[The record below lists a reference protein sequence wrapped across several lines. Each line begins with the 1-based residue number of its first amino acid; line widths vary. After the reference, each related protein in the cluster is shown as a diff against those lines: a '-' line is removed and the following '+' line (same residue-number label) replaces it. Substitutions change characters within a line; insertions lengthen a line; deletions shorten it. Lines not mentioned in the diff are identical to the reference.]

1 MPTWTNN
8 PATTSTHVRA
18 VHINEVRGAV
28 NSRRSAV
35 GLATVT
41 WTDDPS
47 VMTTTHIRAVHFTE
61 LRSAIQ
67 DLWTHQGMGALPG
80 WSAGSA
86 PAPGTRQIKAS
97 DINDLRTWLDQYS
110 AAAGTATG
118 ADPFQ
123 GVTSFSYDPTTY
135 QPGVTGTAPS
145 IVDDFWVADV
155 VALRNPAN
163 DPFMLRTKVIADP
176 NNNNQVSYPDYQ
188 TAFGRYTYQDF
199 DNYAVLTSEFDP
211 LVMVDGNKVTVNDQ
225 LTNGTNGYIND
236 FSLRAEDFASNL
248 KDSGLYSYFIWNE
261 PNNSNSSD
269 YIPQSNAINYVALL
283 YQTYTRIGSRV
294 PNGFLYMGGL
304 LWPRS
309 ATVNSDAATTQVH
322 DYLQAIYE
330 QLQTLKNQGFI
341 PSWYF
346 PWDAVNVHIHHCGFT
361 DQDMANLRQMIDGLK
376 SAYGDPTP
384 EVVVGEW
391 GVTHDE
397 AAQPGCLLSA
407 YAAIRNHFDRMWY
420 FQHPNIADPNAN
432 PPDLSCG
439 ATGDSFG
446 LTEWGFTPPPPG
458 SVNQH
463 FKVTNHCP
471 SWQDMKNAIANPNRP
486 A

>member
-1 MPTWTNN
+1 
-8 PATTSTHVRA
+8 
-18 VHINEVRGAV
+18 
-28 NSRRSAV
+28 
-35 GLATVT
+35 
-41 WTDDPS
+41 
-47 VMTTTHIRAVHFTE
+47 
-61 LRSAIQ
+61 
-67 DLWTHQGMGALPG
+67 MGALPG

-261 PNNSNSSD
+261 PNNSNSS
-269 YIPQSNAINYVALL
+269 AL
-283 YQTYTRIGSRV
+283 
-294 PNGFLYMGGL
+294 
-304 LWPRS
+304 
-309 ATVNSDAATTQVH
+309 H
-322 DYLQAIYE
+322 
-330 QLQTLKNQGFI
+330 
-341 PSWYF
+341 PS
-346 PWDAVNVHIHHCGFT
+346 V
-361 DQDMANLRQMIDGLK
+361 
-376 SAYGDPTP
+376 
-384 EVVVGEW
+384 
-391 GVTHDE
+391 
-397 AAQPGCLLSA
+397 
-407 YAAIRNHFDRMWY
+407 
-420 FQHPNIADPNAN
+420 
-432 PPDLSCG
+432 
-439 ATGDSFG
+439 
-446 LTEWGFTPPPPG
+446 
-458 SVNQH
+458 
-463 FKVTNHCP
+463 
-471 SWQDMKNAIANPNRP
+471 
-486 A
+486 